1 MIHTNTDRTVQMV
14 YTQKNVYSIISVNCL
29 LDMMSLPYFEKIVG
43 ILSVAC
49 LAKREQIRL
58 SLNVM
63 FERPYVLVRS
73 MFCVGQ
79 MQWYSRP
86 SKSDASSTLSEA
98 ELRQLALGSNYY
110 APAQYPSSYRSTGD
124 AASSSLVLNYSAVS
138 DASALSSVASK
149 LESQAASATY
159 TTPLGIDNYQHR
171 VGQKPAWFFSKVY
184 NSCMWWHWQAF
195 HR

>member
-1 MIHTNTDRTVQMV
+1 
-14 YTQKNVYSIISVNCL
+14 
-29 LDMMSLPYFEKIVG
+29 
-43 ILSVAC
+43 
-49 LAKREQIRL
+49 
-58 SLNVM
+58 M

-110 APAQYPSSYRSTGD
+110 APAQYPSSYRSTAD
-124 AASSSLVLNYSAVS
+124 AVSSSLVLNYSAVS
-138 DASALSSVASK
+138 DASALSPAVASK

-159 TTPLGIDNYQHR
+159 TTPLGIDN
-171 VGQKPAWFFSKVY
+171 
-184 NSCMWWHWQAF
+184 
-195 HR
+195 